1 MGLSSVFSTAVT
13 GLQGAETTID
23 VAGNNVANSSTV
35 GFKASQVLFATQ
47 FLQTLSLGSASS
59 TNSGGTNPRQIGLGT
74 QVAAITP
81 NFTQGT
87 LQISSSPA
95 DLAIQ
100 GEGFFIVQANT
111 GEQLYTR
118 NGKFQLNAA
127 NEVTTISGARLLG
140 YGVDEDFVIQSTTLQ
155 PLSIPLGQAAVAKAT
170 DNVVLEGTLTPQGD
184 IADTAEIIQSGILGD
199 ANDTAPLS
207 STTLALANVPNVA
220 GAPPTT
226 ATESTTG
233 GGLTPGV
240 YRYKVVFADRAIGL
254 VPDTSSRES
263 QEISITVTGA
273 NDTVTLANLPTSG
286 NYDFIRIYRTE
297 VGGSTFKYL
306 DERPIP
312 TAGYVDITS
321 DVVLDANLPADL
333 PAVEATLTGNYSY
346 YVTFADSLGGPP
358 NGTESRPT
366 PVIGPQIVAN
376 GRVQLTNI
384 PVDGSGQWSVRRIY
398 RNLSTDDSKFYFV
411 GEIPDNLAGQNF
423 TDATS
428 DATILA
434 NPQIDLDGPRI
445 NTSTLLTDVLRRDG
459 AVYNQVFKLGA
470 LTFNGRKGGSLVDPS
485 SPPQLQITATT
496 TVLDLVNFMTDALG
510 IQTPPGPDPL
520 NPIPPDIVTGDNPGG
535 SVTSNGQIRLVSN
548 NGIRNAVEVAL
559 SAFTLIPTGSTTPE
573 AVSMPFSQAQAA
585 QGQSAVADVVV
596 FDSLGIPLNVRITAV
611 LESVTGT
618 ETTYR
623 WFADSGD
630 NDPVSGVDIAVGTGL
645 IRFDGKGDLIGT
657 TNSTVSIDRA
667 NVPSA
672 KPLEINLDF
681 SGMKGLGLGSDSSG
695 VAKPPDMSVSRQDGF
710 RPGKLTS
717 FIIGEDGVIRGVF
730 DNGTQ
735 RDLGQIRLAR
745 FANNRGLS
753 QRGQNLFSDGV
764 NSGLPVIGNPS
775 EQGIG
780 QIIAGA
786 VELSNTDIGQ
796 NLIDLITASTMYR
809 GNARVITAAQQLLDE
824 LLNLRR

>member
-1 MGLSSVFSTAVT
+1 M
-13 GLQGAETTID
+13 
-23 VAGNNVANSSTV
+23 
-35 GFKASQVLFATQ
+35 
-47 FLQTLSLGSASS
+47 
-59 TNSGGTNPRQIGLGT
+59 
-74 QVAAITP
+74 
-81 NFTQGT
+81 
-87 LQISSSPA
+87 
-95 DLAIQ
+95 
-100 GEGFFIVQANT
+100 
-111 GEQLYTR
+111 
-118 NGKFQLNAA
+118 
-127 NEVTTISGARLLG
+127 
-140 YGVDEDFVIQSTTLQ
+140 IQSTTLQ

-184 IADTAEIIQSGILGD
+184 VANTAEIIQSGILGD
-199 ANDTAPLS
+199 ANDTAPTAG
-207 STTLALANVPNVA
+207 TTPALAAVPN
-220 GAPPTT
+220 T
-226 ATESTTG
+226 ATTVATG
-233 GGLTPGV
+233 AVRGTGLLTATGV
-240 YRYKVVFADRAIGL
+240 YQYKVVFADRALGTL
-254 VPDTSSRES
+254 PDTTSRES
-263 QEISITVTGA
+263 QTVS
-273 NDTVTLANLPTSG
+273 VTLGAGENAVDLTNVPTNAN
-286 NYDFIRIYRTE
+286 YAFRRIYRTDA
-297 VGGSTFKYL
+297 GGSTFKL
-306 DERPIP
+306 VGEFASAAAEPLMDD
-312 TAGYVDITS
+312 TA
-321 DVVLDANLPADL
+321 DAALGAAL
-333 PAVEATLTGNYSY
+333 AVPEATVTGQYSY
-346 YVTFADSLGGPP
+346 YVTFADSIGGPP

-376 GRVQLTNI
+376 GRIQLTNI

-398 RNLSTDDSKFYFV
+398 RNLSTDPNSFHFV
-411 GEIPDNLAGQNF
+411 AEIPNNLASQTF
-423 TDATS
+423 TDAAS
-428 DATILA
+428 DTTIQA
-434 NPQIDLDGPRI
+434 NPQVDLDGPRI

-459 AVYNQVFKLGA
+459 SVYDQVFQLGTLKFA
-470 LTFNGRKGGSLVDPS
+470 GRKGGSLVDPN

-496 TVLDLVNFMTDALG
+496 TVLDLLTFMSDALG

-520 NPIPPDIVTGDNPGG
+520 NPIPSDSVTGGSPGAT
-535 SVTSNGQIRLVSN
+535 VTSEGIIRLVSN
-548 NGIRNAVEVAL
+548 NGIKNAVEISL

-573 AVSMPFSQAQAA
+573 VVTLPFSETQAA
-585 QGQSAVADVVV
+585 KGQSAVADVVV

-630 NDPVSGVDIAVGTGL
+630 NDPVTGVGIAVGTGL
-645 IRFDGKGDLIGT
+645 IRFDGKGELIGS
-657 TNSTVSIDRA
+657 TNSTVSVDRA

-672 KPLEINLDF
+672 KPLEFSLDF
-681 SGMKGLGLGSDSSG
+681 STLKGLGLGSDSSG
-695 VAKPPDMSVSRQDGF
+695 AAKPPDLSVSRQDGF

-745 FANNRGLS
+745 FANSRGLS
-753 QRGQNLFSDGV
+753 QRGQNLFSEGV

-824 LLNLRR
+824 LLNIRR